1 MEDYEKTGVVTL
13 DYLEKLGNVPSEERL
28 KKGPVA
34 MTECVQDIP
43 CNPCFEVCPVKA
55 IEMPEI
61 NHRPIVNFDKCIGCT
76 LCMQVC
82 PGLAIFMLDKS
93 KEKPRVTIPYEL
105 LPMPERGDSVVLI
118 DRNGNDM
125 GEGKVVGLLFP
136 DKKYRSA
143 LVTVEVDD
151 ERLLYEA
158 RNLRV
163 VGK

>member
-1 MEDYEKTGVVTL
+1 MEEYERTVVVTL
-13 DYLEKLGNVPSEERL
+13 DYLERLGNVPSEDRL

-61 NHRPIVNFDKCIGCT
+61 NHRPIVHFDKCIGCT

-82 PGLAIFMLDKS
+82 PGLAIVMLDKS
-93 KEKPRVTIPYEL
+93 KEKPRLTIPYEL
-105 LPMPERGDSVVLI
+105 LPMPERGDEVTLI
-118 DRNGNDM
+118 DREGKDI
-125 GEGKVVGLLFP
+125 GVGKVVALLFP

-163 VGK
+163 VGE